1 MKGTRL
7 IKDFPQY
14 GWYEGTIKE
23 INGES
28 CRVVYSDGDE
38 EDIVGL
44 EKAWEHA
51 DSDVSES
58 AC

>member
-44 EKAWEHA
+44 EKTWEHVA
-51 DSDVSES
+51 KFEVS
-58 AC
+58 